1 MTTNLVI
8 FGYFQLLDILTTVV
22 FLLNGVQEA
31 NPLVKFVLETAPNP
45 IVGLLAIK
53 LAALGLAY
61 YCWRLG
67 RRSLLLRI
75 NILFAIL
82 VSWNLF
88 ALIARAVDLA

>member
-1 MTTNLVI
+1 LLI
-8 FGYFQLLDILTTVV
+8 FGYFQFLDILTTVV
-22 FLLNGVQEA
+22 FLLSGVQEA
-31 NPLVKFVLETAPNP
+31 NPVVKFALETAPNP
-45 IVGLLAIK
+45 ILGLVFIK

-61 YCWRLG
+61 YCWRMG

-88 ALIARAVDLA
+88 ALIARVVDMA

>member
-1 MTTNLVI
+1 LLI
-8 FGYFQLLDILTTVV
+8 FGYFQFLDILTTVV
-22 FLLNGVQEA
+22 FLLSGVQEA
-31 NPLVKFVLETAPNP
+31 NPVVKFALETAPNP
-45 IVGLLAIK
+45 ILGLVIIK

-61 YCWRLG
+61 YCWRMG

-88 ALIARAVDLA
+88 ALIARVVDMA

>member
-8 FGYFQLLDILTTVV
+8 FGYFQLLDMLTTVV
-22 FLLNGVQEA
+22 FLLHGVQEA
-31 NPLVKFVLETAPNP
+31 NPLVKFALRSAPNP
-45 IVGLLAIK
+45 IMGLFLIK
-53 LAALGLAY
+53 IVALGMAV

-67 RRSLLLRI
+67 RSSLLFRI
-75 NILFAIL
+75 NILFAVL

>member
-8 FGYFQLLDILTTVV
+8 FGYFQLLDMLTTVV
-22 FLLNGVQEA
+22 FLLHGVQEA
-31 NPLVKFVLETAPNP
+31 NPLVKFALRTAPNP
-45 IVGLLAIK
+45 LAGLFAIK
-53 LAALGLAY
+53 LIALGMAF

-88 ALIARAVDLA
+88 ALIARSVALL

>member
-1 MTTNLVI
+1 LTTNLVI
-8 FGYFQLLDILTTVV
+8 FGYFQLLDMLTTVV
-22 FLLNGVQEA
+22 FLLHGVQEA
-31 NPLVKFVLETAPNP
+31 NPVVKFALRSAPNP
-45 IVGLLAIK
+45 L
-53 LAALGLAY
+53 LGLFLIKAVALCMAF

-88 ALIARAVDLA
+88 ALIARAVALA

>member
-1 MTTNLVI
+1 MNTSLLI
-8 FGYFQLLDILTTVV
+8 FGYFQFLDILTTVV
-22 FLLNGVQEA
+22 FLLSGVREA
-31 NPLVKFVLETAPNP
+31 NPVVKFALETAPNP
-45 IVGLLAIK
+45 ILGLVIIK

-61 YCWRLG
+61 YCWRMG

-88 ALIARAVDLA
+88 ALIARVVDMA

>member
-1 MTTNLVI
+1 LNTSLLI
-8 FGYFQLLDILTTVV
+8 FGYFQFLDILTTVV
-22 FLLNGVQEA
+22 FLLSGVREA
-31 NPLVKFVLETAPNP
+31 NPIVKFALETAPNP
-45 IVGLLAIK
+45 IAGLVIIK

-61 YCWRLG
+61 YCWRMG

-88 ALIARAVDLA
+88 ALIARVVDMA

>member
-8 FGYFQLLDILTTVV
+8 FGYFQLLDMLTTVV
-22 FLLNGVQEA
+22 FLLHGVQEA
-31 NPLVKFVLETAPNP
+31 NPLVKFALRSAPNP
-45 IVGLLAIK
+45 LVGLFLIK
-53 LAALGLAY
+53 VVALGLAF

-67 RRSLLLRI
+67 RRNLLLRI

-88 ALIARAVDLA
+88 ALIARAAGLA

>member
-1 MTTNLVI
+1 MILKSDCRHFPGDRPCQPNKE
-8 FGYFQLLDILTTVV
+8 FGQTCPDCPHYETQGHRIL
-22 FLLNGVQEA
+22 
-31 NPLVKFVLETAPNP
+31 
-45 IVGLLAIK
+45 IIK

-61 YCWRLG
+61 YCWRMG

-88 ALIARAVDLA
+88 ALIARVVDMA

>member
-1 MTTNLVI
+1 VI
-8 FGYFQLLDILTTVV
+8 FGYFQLLDMLTTVV
-22 FLLNGVQEA
+22 FLLHGVQEA
-31 NPLVKFVLETAPNP
+31 NPLVKFALRTAPNP
-45 IVGLLAIK
+45 LMGLFLIK
-53 LAALGLAY
+53 LVALGMAF

-88 ALIARAVDLA
+88 ALIARAVDLT

>member
-1 MTTNLVI
+1 LNTSLLI
-8 FGYFQLLDILTTVV
+8 FGYFQFLDILTTVV
-22 FLLNGVQEA
+22 FLLSGVQEA
-31 NPLVKFVLETAPNP
+31 NPVVKFALETAPNP
-45 IVGLLAIK
+45 ILGLVIIK

-61 YCWRLG
+61 YCWRMG

-88 ALIARAVDLA
+88 ALIARVVDMA

>member
-1 MTTNLVI
+1 MTTSLVM
-8 FGYFQLLDILTTVV
+8 FGYFQLLDILTTVI

-31 NPLVKFVLETAPNP
+31 NPLVKFALRTAPNP
-45 IVGLLAIK
+45 LLGLLMIK
-53 LAALGLAY
+53 LAALGMAF

-88 ALIARAVDLA
+88 ALIVHAADLA

>member
-1 MTTNLVI
+1 LSTNLVI

-22 FLLNGVQEA
+22 FLLNGVEEA
-31 NPLVKFVLETAPNP
+31 NPLVKFALRTAPNP
-45 IVGLLAIK
+45 LIGLLMIK
-53 LAALGLAY
+53 LAALGLAL

-88 ALIARAVDLA
+88 ALIARLTDLA

>member
-1 MTTNLVI
+1 MNTSLLI
-8 FGYFQLLDILTTVV
+8 FGYFQFLYILTTVV
-22 FLLNGVQEA
+22 FLLSGVQEA
-31 NPLVKFVLETAPNP
+31 NPVVKFALETAPNP
-45 IVGLLAIK
+45 ILGLVIIK

-61 YCWRLG
+61 YCWRMG

-88 ALIARAVDLA
+88 ALIARVVDMA

>member
-1 MTTNLVI
+1 MNTSLLI
-8 FGYFQLLDILTTVV
+8 FGYFQFLDILTTVV
-22 FLLNGVQEA
+22 FLLSGVQEA
-31 NPLVKFVLETAPNP
+31 NPVVKFALETAPNP
-45 IVGLLAIK
+45 ILGLVIIK

-61 YCWRLG
+61 YCWRMG

-88 ALIARAVDLA
+88 ALIARVVDMA

>member
-1 MTTNLVI
+1 LNTSLLI
-8 FGYFQLLDILTTVV
+8 FGYFQFLDILTTVV
-22 FLLNGVQEA
+22 FLLSGVREA
-31 NPLVKFVLETAPNP
+31 NPVVKFALETAPNP

-88 ALIARAVDLA
+88 ALIARVVDMA

>member
-8 FGYFQLLDILTTVV
+8 FGYFQLLDMLTTVV
-22 FLLNGVQEA
+22 FLLHGVQEA
-31 NPLVKFVLETAPNP
+31 NPLVKFALRTAPNP
-45 IVGLLAIK
+45 LMGLFVIK
-53 LAALGLAY
+53 LVALGMAF

-67 RRSLLLRI
+67 RQSLLLRI

-88 ALIARAVDLA
+88 ALIARSIALL

>member
-1 MTTNLVI
+1 MTTSLLI
-8 FGYFQLLDILTTVV
+8 FGYFKFLDILTTVV
-22 FLLNGVQEA
+22 FLLSGVREA
-31 NPLVKFVLETAPNP
+31 NPIVKFALETAPNP
-45 IVGLLAIK
+45 ILGLVIIK

-61 YCWRLG
+61 YCWRMG

-88 ALIARAVDLA
+88 ALIARVVDLA